1 MLKPKMLSGHTSSR
15 TWFTQVLVLLVLLFH
30 RLQILS
36 TYCVPGPLLGATLV
50 TQSPNI
56 TKKIV
61 LQTPVPSSMVFPLP
75 GPQALHNSQDTRAGR
90 E

>member
-1 MLKPKMLSGHTSSR
+1 MSGHQLQNLVHSSIHI
-15 TWFTQVLVLLVLLFH
+15 VSIIIS

-36 TYCVPGPLLGATLV
+36 TYCVPGPLLGAALV

-56 TKKIV
+56 MKKIV
-61 LQTPVPSSMVFPLP
+61 LQTLVPGGTVFPLP
-75 GPQALHNSQDTRAGR
+75 GPQALHNSQDTRAER